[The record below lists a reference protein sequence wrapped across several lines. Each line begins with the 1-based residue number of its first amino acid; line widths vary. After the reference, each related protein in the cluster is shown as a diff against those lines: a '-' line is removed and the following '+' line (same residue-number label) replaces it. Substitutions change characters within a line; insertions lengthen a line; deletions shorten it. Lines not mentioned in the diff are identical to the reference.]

1 MPVANRKK
9 QTTIPKQ
16 ELSIPGHIPSI
27 VVPIEGIEEY
37 EKNYNMHGQ
46 EQLTH
51 LEQSLSDFGQ
61 FKNIIIWNGQCIAG
75 NGLLMAARQRGD
87 THIEVKDYSHLT
99 QQQAEALLIADN
111 ATPAGS
117 IADVGKLQSLLSG
130 LDGVKI
136 PGVTPDWEALMGL
149 NAPIF
154 QPEQVEFDESVADK
168 IEACTCPECG
178 HRHTRATST
187 NEEETA

>member
-1 MPVANRKK
+1 MKKSSIAKGAPSPV
-9 QTTIPKQ
+9 
-16 ELSIPGHIPSI
+16 IPGHIPSQI
-27 VVPIEGIEEY
+27 VAINEIIEYPANFNIHPEA
-37 EKNYNMHGQ
+37 
-46 EQLTH
+46 QLTQ

-87 THIEVKDYSHLT
+87 THIEVKDYSYLT

-130 LDGVKI
+130 LEGVKI

-154 QPEQVEFDESVADK
+154 QPEQVEFDEFDESVADK